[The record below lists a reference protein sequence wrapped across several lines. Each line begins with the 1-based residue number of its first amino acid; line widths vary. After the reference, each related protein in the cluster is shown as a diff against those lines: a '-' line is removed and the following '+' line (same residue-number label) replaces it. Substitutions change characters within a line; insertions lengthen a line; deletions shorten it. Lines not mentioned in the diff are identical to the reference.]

1 MNAETLVDLNQ
12 VSEQQLKD
20 LLRSKQQ
27 ATAKSRRAY
36 KDLVVE
42 TVPKVVADLVMVSR
56 DLVTAKKNVFAYFQ
70 DVLKLKAEVFGVVG
84 GQQSHTFSTDTCSIT
99 IGYRLGDGWDDTVTA
114 GIAKVENFIASKAKD
129 KESSQLVSGIFR
141 LLKKDAKGNLQASR
155 VLELKQMADEFN
167 DANFSDGV
175 NTILDAFSPVR
186 TCWFIEAYYVD
197 ENQEKV
203 SIPLSIS
210 AADFPDGF
218 VFDFPSAE
226 KSSEEEA

>member
-1 MNAETLVDLNQ
+1 MNAETLINPSQL
-12 VSEQQLKD
+12 SEQQLKT
-20 LLRSKQQ
+20 LLR
-27 ATAKSRRAY
+27 TARKKTEADRKAY
-36 KDLVVE
+36 KKLVAE
-42 TVPKVVADLVMVSR
+42 TVPKVVTDLVMVSR
-56 DLVTAKKNVFAYFQ
+56 DLVVAKKNVFAYFE
-70 DVLKLKAEVFGVVG
+70 DVLKLKAEAFGVTG
-84 GQQSHTFSTDTCSIT
+84 DQQTHTFSTDTCGIT
-99 IGYRLGDGWDDTVTA
+99 IGYRVSDGWGDTVTA
-114 GIAKVENFIASKAKD
+114 GIAKVENFIASRAKD
-129 KESSQLVSGIFR
+129 KESSKLVNSIFR

-155 VLELKQMADEFN
+155 VLELKQMADEFD

-218 VFDFPSAE
+218 VFDFPSA
-226 KSSEEEA
+226 KQSSEEEA